1 MTEFDDS
8 LGAGPGAGRRGRT
21 TARGIAEGLADR
33 PDEGPEDGRGGQTR
47 RSGCWGRTRGAG
59 ARQGESR
66 TRRNAGPGLR
76 RREPRLTRG
85 NAGRR
90 QGGEGTRPVTRRAG
104 RATRQA
110 GNKATRQETKKV
122 GDDAVRRARRQS
134 GRQAGRQA
142 GIINSA
148 LKIFNKY
155 IITRQKILIGV
166 GNIGGTIKRTNS
178 YVIYHEYR

>member
-1 MTEFDDS
+1 M
-8 LGAGPGAGRRGRT
+8 
-21 TARGIAEGLADR
+21 
-33 PDEGPEDGRGGQTR
+33 
-47 RSGCWGRTRGAG
+47 
-59 ARQGESR
+59 
-66 TRRNAGPGLR
+66 
-76 RREPRLTRG
+76 
-85 NAGRR
+85 
-90 QGGEGTRPVTRRAG
+90 TRRAG

-110 GNKATRQETKKV
+110 GNKATRQETEKA

-178 YVIYHEYR
+178 YVIYHE